1 MRFLLANVGWDHG
14 DMFVSKE
21 GGLRD
26 QKLAEAINKS
36 ASPRANQIAADKII
50 R

>member
-21 GGLRD
+21 GGCVIRSWLK
-26 QKLAEAINKS
+26 QLINQLVLEPTKLLPIK
-36 ASPRANQIAADKII
+36 
-50 R
+50 